1 MTAFDE
7 HNFGWE
13 RLKQTVGAK
22 VLEIAESAVLG
33 RFEPYPISSC
43 YDDELPHVRRAIS
56 KGRSGQLVN
65 FSSLVNR
72 NAFLLGCLDYT
83 QGKSEEHLLVGYGFR
98 YGSTTKVAALHHVIG
113 GAYSVGIPSNI
124 AQAMQD
130 HYRQDIQNE
139 LLILHNHPYNVLNLL
154 LNNWPFPSW
163 TDRRQLEHRALNPE
177 QLLRALAGN
186 GRMLFY
192 LAENG
197 AVKQFRLPTF
207 LAR

>member
-13 RLKQTVGAK
+13 RLKHAVSAK

-33 RFEPYPISSC
+33 QFEPYPISSC
-43 YDDELPHVRRAIS
+43 YYDELPHVRRAIS

-65 FSSLVNR
+65 FTGPVNR

-83 QGKSEEHLLVGYGFR
+83 QDKREEHLLVGYGFR
-98 YGSTTKVAALHHVIG
+98 YGSTTKVAALHHGIG
-113 GAYSVGIPSNI
+113 DANSVSIPSNI
-124 AQAMQD
+124 AQAIQD
-130 HYRQDIQNE
+130 HYRQDIRNE

-154 LNNWPFPSW
+154 LNNWPIPSW
-163 TDRRQLEHRALNPE
+163 TDRWQLERRALNPE
-177 QLLRALAGN
+177 QLLRTLTGN

-197 AVKQFRLPTF
+197 VVKQFRLPTF